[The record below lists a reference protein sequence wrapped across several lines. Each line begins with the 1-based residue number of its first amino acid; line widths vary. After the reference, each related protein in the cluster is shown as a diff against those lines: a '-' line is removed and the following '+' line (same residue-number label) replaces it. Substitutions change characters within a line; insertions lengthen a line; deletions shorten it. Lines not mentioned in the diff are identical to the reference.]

1 MSHSVGILTVS
12 DKCAQGQA
20 QDTSGPALRTLLES
34 RNNKW
39 QVTHMHIVGD
49 EQHEIAATVQQWST
63 HCRLV
68 VVTGGT
74 GLAAGDVTV
83 AALDPLFTKR
93 LPSMA
98 TAMVVGSLR
107 ITPMAALSQ
116 VACGLVGTC
125 VVVAVPGSRKG
136 SVENLEQIIDVLP
149 HAVETAG
156 AGRSTREL
164 HAGAALCGCGRVEG
178 KPAAPGDGTVAGRAR
193 QSPHRMVPVDE
204 ALKRALDSV
213 VALPP
218 VDVALADIRAGMV
231 LAEPVTALEPVPSY
245 AASVMDGYA
254 VLAADGPGE
263 YRVLGASTAGGD
275 GQKVQVTSG
284 TIVRIA
290 TGAPLPPGADAVVM
304 VEDTQLVERD
314 AAGEE
319 VRVRVLAKADKG
331 QYIRP
336 VGHDVAA
343 GCELLAAGTVV
354 TSAGGEVGAMALS
367 GHTHFRMHGVPR
379 VGVLSTGDEL
389 VSDGSQ
395 LAPGRVRDSNRP
407 ALVCAL
413 RALGCVVE
421 DLGVAPDDAEQL
433 AGVLDKALHTCHGV
447 VTSGGVSMGERD
459 ALRPAVARLG
469 GSEVFGRVLMKPAK
483 PTMFAAMPQGRF
495 VCGLPGNPASAVVAL
510 HMFAVPVLRKMLGH
524 PGGIDSLRP
533 SVQAVLRVR
542 DPLVL
547 DRLRPEYVRARLAWD
562 KSRAEWVASVGDTR
576 QQSSRMASMV
586 AANALVALPLGTDER
601 PEVRDGERLT
611 AIVIAPVFFE

>member
-1 MSHSVGILTVS
+1 
-12 DKCAQGQA
+12 
-20 QDTSGPALRTLLES
+20 
-34 RNNKW
+34 
-39 QVTHMHIVGD
+39 
-49 EQHEIAATVQQWST
+49 
-63 HCRLV
+63 
-68 VVTGGT
+68 
-74 GLAAGDVTV
+74 
-83 AALDPLFTKR
+83 
-93 LPSMA
+93 
-98 TAMVVGSLR
+98 
-107 ITPMAALSQ
+107 
-116 VACGLVGTC
+116 
-125 VVVAVPGSRKG
+125 
-136 SVENLEQIIDVLP
+136 
-149 HAVETAG
+149 
-156 AGRSTREL
+156 
-164 HAGAALCGCGRVEG
+164 
-178 KPAAPGDGTVAGRAR
+178 
-193 QSPHRMVPVDE
+193 MVPVDE

-213 VALPP
+213 SVLPP
-218 VDVALADIRAGMV
+218 VDMALADIRAGMV

-254 VLAADGPGE
+254 VLAADGPGD

-319 VRVRVLAKADKG
+319 VRVRVLAKAVRG

-343 GCELLAAGTVV
+343 GCKLLAAGTVV

-395 LAPGRVRDSNRP
+395 LASGRVRDSNRP

-433 AGVLDKALHTCHGV
+433 ARVLDKALRTCHGV

-533 SVQAVLRVR
+533 NVQAVLRVR

-601 PEVRDGERLT
+601 PEVRDGVRLT